1 MDFNS
6 YRIPA
11 LICKSCVRDLKK
23 CMNFRSKV
31 RKTDEFFKKATNEIE
46 SLIWK
51 DNGEEA
57 SGSRVLESS
66 RVKQEVSSENQ
77 KIKDEPD
84 DFDLFENIDTI
95 LEENHHDGSEESNL
109 ARLLRTAKEERSSSD
124 TSDSESEFEEDSFE
138 RKHKSK
144 SAMRRSSEYR
154 DFDLK

>member
-11 LICKSCVRDLKK
+11 LICKNCVRDLKNCMKFRRK
-23 CMNFRSKV
+23 CRETN
-31 RKTDEFFKKATNEIE
+31 EFFKKATNEVE

-66 RVKQEVSSENQ
+66 RVKQEVSSESQ

-109 ARLLRTAKEERSSSD
+109 ARLLRTAKRERYSSD
-124 TSDSESEFEEDSFE
+124 SSFSESEYEEDSVE

>member
-11 LICKSCVRDLKK
+11 LICRNCVRELKNCLK
-23 CMNFRSKV
+23 FRK
-31 RKTDEFFKKATNEIE
+31 RCRETDEFFKKATNEVE

-51 DNGEEA
+51 DDGEEA

-66 RVKQEVSSENQ
+66 RVKQEVSSESQN
-77 KIKDEPD
+77 IKDEPD

-95 LEENHHDGSEESNL
+95 LEENHHEGSVESNL
-109 ARLLRTAKEERSSSD
+109 ARLLRTAKKERSSSD
-124 TSDSESEFEEDSFE
+124 TSDSESEYEEDSFE
-138 RKHKSK
+138 RKHSK
-144 SAMRRSSEYR
+144 SALRRSSEYR